1 MPIQG
6 FVLSGVA
13 ELASARAD
21 RRSLP
26 MSRWR
31 GRRRDGSCAT
41 GWPSSGWSSWP
52 RSPCSLPLG
61 PFVLPDP
68 YFADFLSQRP
78 PAPPSTL
85 HLLGTDT
92 SGRDVLARVV
102 LGARTSLI
110 VGFGAVAVYLAIG
123 TLIGVFAGYLGG
135 WLDQLLMRLTDTVLS
150 IPTLLLVIIFVSV
163 VGPSLV
169 SVITVIGLLGW
180 PRVARLVRGQLLQ
193 LRDAEFVTAVR
204 VLGVGDSDIV
214 RRHLLPN
221 LIGPLTVV
229 ATFGIAE
236 AILLEAAL
244 SFLGLGVQAPEPSLG
259 NMIIEA
265 RAPSVLKAAP
275 WFWLPPGLL
284 IGLLVLGVNFVGD
297 GIRDALDPRA
307 QRRA

>member
-1 MPIQG
+1 
-6 FVLSGVA
+6 LSGGA
-13 ELASARAD
+13 ELASPPQVAIAPHESLARAAT
-21 RRSLP
+21 RRFLRHRLAIVGLILVGAIALLAAVGPILLP
-26 MSRWR
+26 N
-31 GRRRDGSCAT
+31 
-41 GWPSSGWSSWP
+41 
-52 RSPCSLPLG
+52 
-61 PFVLPDP
+61 P
-68 YFADFLSQRP
+68 YFADILSHRP

-110 VGFGAVAVYLAIG
+110 VGFGAVAVYLGIG

-135 WLDQLLMRLTDTVLS
+135 WVDQLLMRLTDTVLS
-150 IPTLLLVIIFVSV
+150 IPTLLLVIIFVAV
-163 VGPSLV
+163 VGPSLF
-169 SVITVIGLLGW
+169 SVIAVIGLLGW

-204 VLGVGDSDIV
+204 VLGVGDGDII

-221 LIGPLTVV
+221 LVGPLTVV

-297 GIRDALDPRA
+297 GLRDALDPRA
-307 QRRA
+307 QRQR

>member
-1 MPIQG
+1 MVDVAAPVQVAIAPHESLARAATRRFLRHRLALIG
-6 FVLSGVA
+6 LVLVGSITL
-13 ELASARAD
+13 LAS
-21 RRSLP
+21 
-26 MSRWR
+26 
-31 GRRRDGSCAT
+31 
-41 GWPSSGWSSWP
+41 
-52 RSPCSLPLG
+52 LG

-68 YFADFLSQRP
+68 FFADFLSHPP
-78 PAPPSTL
+78 PAPPSAG

-110 VGFGAVAVYLAIG
+110 VGFGAVTIYVLIG
-123 TLIGVFAGYLGG
+123 TIIGVVAGYFGG
-135 WLDQLLMRLTDTVLS
+135 WVDQVLMRFTDIVLC
-150 IPTLLLVIIFVSV
+150 IPTLLLVIIFVAV
-163 VGPSLV
+163 VGPSLA

-180 PRVARLVRGQLLQ
+180 PRVARIVRGQMLQ
-193 LRDAEFVTAVR
+193 LREAEFVTAVR
-204 VLGVGDSDIV
+204 VLGVRAHDIV
-214 RRHLLPN
+214 GRHLLPN
-221 LIGPLTVV
+221 LVSPLTVV

-275 WFWLPPGLL
+275 WFWLPPGIL

-297 GIRDALDPRA
+297 GLRDALDPRS
-307 QRRA
+307 RRHG